1 MILSL
6 FHMIPLAPAHVPE
19 FPHTAVGAWLS
30 EAWGFQRVAMAKWG
44 KTSDVNVGLY
54 PLVN

>member
-1 MILSL
+1 M
-6 FHMIPLAPAHVPE
+6 APAHVPE